1 MASEGIRLTKLWKR
15 YGDVVAVKG
24 IDLTVGKGEFVTLLG
39 PSGSGKT
46 TTLRM
51 IAGLEVPDEG
61 VIEIQGRPVSGKG
74 KPVPAY
80 KRNMGMVFQSYA
92 VWPHKT
98 VYENIAFPLKIK
110 GIGGADERKRVER
123 MMELVE
129 LPVAA
134 YAERYPA
141 QLSGGQQQRVAL
153 ARALVAD
160 PDVILYDEPLSNLD
174 ARLRDSMRILLR
186 RIHNEL
192 NVTAVYVTHD
202 QIEAM
207 VLSDR
212 VCVMNHGEIVQEG
225 TPRELYDK
233 PTHLF
238 VAEFVGQANVLQ
250 AELTNVAGML
260 RLAGGMGLRVPD
272 VAMAKGSSGTQRSL
286 VIRHHQ
292 VHLLTAVGSAPDNS
306 FEGTVDEA
314 DFLGDRIRYS
324 IRISEGCNLISE
336 VPSRPGLPGAGDR
349 VRVWLPAES
358 CIVI

>member
-1 MASEGIRLTKLWKR
+1 MASEGIRLTNLWKR
-15 YGDVVAVKG
+15 YGEVAAVKG
-24 IDLTVGKGEFVTLLG
+24 INLPVEKGEFVTLLG

-110 GIGGADERKRVER
+110 NIGGTDERKRVER

-129 LPVAA
+129 LPVSA

-212 VCVMNHGEIVQEG
+212 VCVMNHGEIIQEG
-225 TPRELYDK
+225 TPRELYDR

-250 AELTNVAGML
+250 VELTDASGML
-260 RLAGGMGLRVPD
+260 RLAGGMGLRVTEIGD
-272 VAMAKGSSGTQRSL
+272 GASGKQRNL
-286 VIRHHQ
+286 IIRHHQ
-292 VHLLTAVGSAPDNS
+292 VHLLTADDRAPDNV

-314 DFLGDRIRYS
+314 DFLGDRVRYS
-324 IRISEGCNLISE
+324 LRISENCILISE
-336 VPSRPGLPGAGDR
+336 VPARPGLPVPGDR